1 VSASSSVFLVAVAMM
16 NMAEQADHQVTA
28 SEARAIALGAPPMTA
43 ASLAAASEAR
53 APLTG
58 AAARAIN

>member
-1 VSASSSVFLVAVAMM
+1 MSASSSVFLVAVAMM

-43 ASLAAASEAR
+43 ASEAAS
-53 APLTG
+53 APLKG